1 MNWLLKGMQRR
12 LAGLFIVLSAAAFPA
27 WGITFESVCTPDSI
41 TNIHINSV
49 NVRQSML
56 STGTVLDISQWYNVP
71 YTCTVGISSAKK
83 HNPSLVFTPDFATV
97 ITTIDR
103 LGLGLSMT
111 VQDQDTDAGTQT
123 TEIGWDQIKKVGNT
137 AGGTGNA
144 VIFPFGSVIKLK
156 PGNDDTIVHR
166 TMSVQLKLLVETTY
180 RGDMLLLTVPA
191 MSALNIISNSEGFTG
206 TGGRPLKTSSFAIR
220 IFPDNLGNV
229 TISPLLVNFGRFF
242 TTDASKKSQPFTVTA
257 QQKNRPSQSFQVPLT
272 IRFGAPSGLELTP
285 DNQSVKLKNTSVTTC
300 EGGTTCEQK
309 TDNGLALSIT
319 DSATGKKVTFNKEE
333 DMGDISLDK
342 DSLSGLIRKTYY
354 AELNT
359 IPGATVQTG
368 RFEVSVPVVVR
379 YN

>member
-12 LAGLFIVLSAAAFPA
+12 LAGLFIVLSVATFPA
-27 WGITFESVCTPDSI
+27 WGITESVCTPDSAVAV
-41 TNIHINSV
+41 HINSV
-49 NVRQSML
+49 NVRQSL
-56 STGTVLDISQWYNVP
+56 ISAGTVLDTSQWYNVP
-71 YTCTVGISSAKK
+71 YTCIVGVSSARESKT
-83 HNPSLVFTPDFATV
+83 SLVFTPQFAG
-97 ITTIDR
+97 IIQQISR

-111 VQDQDTDAGTQT
+111 VQDQDQTAGTKT
-123 TEIGWDQIKKVGNT
+123 TEIGWDQIKE
-137 AGGTGNA
+137 AGGTTDGTGNA
-144 VIFPFGSVIKLK
+144 KIFPFGFKIELK
-156 PGNDDTIVHR
+156 PGNDDTTVHR
-166 TMSVQLKLLVETTY
+166 TMRIQLKLYVVTTY
-180 RGDMLLLTVPA
+180 KSDMLILTVPG
-191 MSALNIISNSEGFTG
+191 MPALYILSNNEGFG
-206 TGGRPLKTSSFAIR
+206 NYQKALSTSAFSIR

-300 EGGTTCEQK
+300 EGGIPCEQK
-309 TDNGLALSIT
+309 NDNGLALSIT
-319 DSATGKKVTFNKEE
+319 DSITGKKVIFNKDE
-333 DMGDISLDK
+333 DMGNISLDK